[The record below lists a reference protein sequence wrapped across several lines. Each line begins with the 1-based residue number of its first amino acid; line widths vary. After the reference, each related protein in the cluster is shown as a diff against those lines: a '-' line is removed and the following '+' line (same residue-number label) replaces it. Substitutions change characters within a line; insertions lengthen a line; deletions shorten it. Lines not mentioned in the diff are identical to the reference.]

1 MRNEKWA
8 TFGKGVVL
16 WVICLVGVLCMAA
29 GGGTNPLRVDAQIQD
44 LQERVRILESYHGD
58 WGRAKPIKPILISRM
73 RETSYR

>member
-1 MRNEKWA
+1 MKNENNVWKTVALCW
-8 TFGKGVVL
+8 T
-16 WVICLVGVLCMAA
+16 ICLVGLLCLAA
-29 GGGTNPLRVDAQIQD
+29 GGSNPLRVDAQIQD